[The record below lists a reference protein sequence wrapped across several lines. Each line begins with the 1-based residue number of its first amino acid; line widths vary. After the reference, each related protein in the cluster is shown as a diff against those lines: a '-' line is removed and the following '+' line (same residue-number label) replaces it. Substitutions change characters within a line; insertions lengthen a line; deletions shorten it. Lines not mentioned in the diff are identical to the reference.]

1 MPDTI
6 SRILAGTAF
15 KRSGLIAGV
24 LSAIIFYIIS
34 DFGKDFNNAGIV
46 ASVAVLMSV
55 WWITEAVPLA
65 VTSLLPLIIFPIT
78 AVSPMKDVSQSYI
91 NSTIFLFLGGF
102 LIALAMER
110 WNLHKRIALSLVT
123 LFGTKYERI
132 VLGFMAASGFISMW
146 ISNTA
151 TAVMVL
157 PIGLAVIKKIS
168 EVTSKEY
175 SDNISK
181 SLLLGIAY
189 ACSIGGVATIVG
201 TPPNLVYYRVFQST
215 FPDIK
220 TYSFGEW
227 MLMFTPFAAVLLII
241 VWFLLTKILFRDK
254 IGTEI
259 DPEIIRSEKNKLGP
273 MIYEEKM
280 VLMLFISTAFLWIFR
295 EELKLGFMTIPGWAG
310 LFPEAGFIDDG
321 TVAIFI
327 SLILFLIPSK
337 TKTGNLL
344 DNTVIKSV
352 PWDIILL
359 FGGGFAL
366 ADAFISSKLSGFI
379 GSSFSA
385 FKDIHPFIVILAV
398 ALIVTFMT
406 ELTSNTATAQ
416 ILLPILASLS
426 VEWGINP
433 QMLMLTATISASM
446 AFMMPV
452 ATPPNAIVFSAGKLR
467 IADMAK
473 TGLIINLIESIIIS
487 VMLYFRFL

>member
-6 SRILAGTAF
+6 SKILAGTAF

-24 LSAIIFYIIS
+24 LAAILFYIFA
-34 DFGKDFNNAGIV
+34 DFGKEYRQAEIV
-46 ASVAVLMSV
+46 AAVALLMSV

-65 VTSLLPLIIFPIT
+65 VTSLVPLVIFPLT
-78 AVSPMKDVSQSYI
+78 AVSPMKEVSQSYI

-123 LFGTKYERI
+123 VFGTRYERI

-151 TAVMVL
+151 TAVMLL
-157 PIGLAVIKKIS
+157 PIGLAVIRKIS

-215 FPDIK
+215 FPAIK
-220 TYSFGEW
+220 TFSFGEW
-227 MLMFTPFAAVLLII
+227 IVEFLPFSIGLLLV
-241 VWFLLTKILFRDK
+241 VWFILTKVLFRDK
-254 IGTEI
+254 IGTQI
-259 DPEIIRSEKNKLGP
+259 DPEIIKTEKSKLGV
-273 MIYEEKM
+273 MVYEEKM
-280 VLMLFISTAFLWIFR
+280 VLFLFVSTALLWIFR
-295 EELKLGFMTIPGWAG
+295 EELKLGFMTVPGWAG
-310 LFPEAGFIDDG
+310 LFPKTGFIDDG

-327 SLILFLIPSK
+327 SLILFLIPAK
-337 TKTGNLL
+337 NKTGNLL

-379 GSSFSA
+379 GSSFTA
-385 FKDIHPFIVILAV
+385 FKDTPPFIIILSV

-416 ILLPILASLS
+416 ILLPLLASLS

-452 ATPPNAIVFSAGKLR
+452 ATPPNAIVFSAGKLK
-467 IADMAK
+467 ISDMAK
-473 TGLIINLIESIIIS
+473 TGLIINFIAALAVS
-487 VMLYFRFL
+487 VMLYLKFG